1 MLIACSR
8 LNKTLNW
15 TYDPAGNIDTKTDYQ
30 GDITA
35 YQYDSTNRLVAE
47 SSPHYLQVSYHYDG
61 AGRLIDRIL
70 SNGAVTHYEWD
81 EAGRLNRLKNTTG
94 TGQAVND
101 TQYTRDH
108 LGHILSQTETVGP
121 NPGVTTFSYDPNY
134 RLLTADYPGTAHDE
148 VFSYDKVGNRKTH
161 TRGSLTPNAA
171 TRYYSYNNGNRLQN
185 IRIGSPSG
193 TFESEFNYDDNGNLI
208 TETGP
213 RAKTIVWSAQ
223 QRPSAINASQFQYD
237 PNGYRIRKT
246 TGEQTQYY
254 YLEGEHLEAI
264 YDGDGRLT
272 AQYLRGA
279 VIDEVV
285 NGYQKDGNNKLV
297 NTTYH
302 HDALQSVLGQSGH
315 EGSVL
320 AAQSYGA
327 FGNVL
332 SQTGPGN
339 NRLKYTGR
347 EEDSTGLYYYRARY
361 YDPFIGR
368 FISEDPLGFDAGDV
382 NFYAYVGNNP
392 VNANDPTELILGETE
407 FESCP

>member
-1 MLIACSR
+1 
-8 LNKTLNW
+8 
-15 TYDPAGNIDTKTDYQ
+15 
-30 GDITA
+30 
-35 YQYDSTNRLVAE
+35 
-47 SSPHYLQVSYHYDG
+47 
-61 AGRLIDRIL
+61 
-70 SNGAVTHYEWD
+70 
-81 EAGRLNRLKNTTG
+81 
-94 TGQAVND
+94 
-101 TQYTRDH
+101 
-108 LGHILSQTETVGP
+108 
-121 NPGVTTFSYDPNY
+121 
-134 RLLTADYPGTAHDE
+134 
-148 VFSYDKVGNRKTH
+148 
-161 TRGSLTPNAA
+161 
-171 TRYYSYNNGNRLQN
+171 
-185 IRIGSPSG
+185 
-193 TFESEFNYDDNGNLI
+193 
-208 TETGP
+208 
-213 RAKTIVWSAQ
+213 
-223 QRPSAINASQFQYD
+223 QFQYD

-320 AAQSYGA
+320 TAQSYGA

-368 FISEDPLGFDAGDV
+368 FISEDPLGFNAGDV
-382 NFYAYVGNNP
+382 NFYVYVGNNP
-392 VNANDPTELILGETE
+392 VNNNDPTGNICVPCVAALPPLLNAVGIGAATSMATGAAIRGISGNEVLDSRAIFFDAGLGVLGAGLVHKGVQLYQARHIAAPLATKLAASSGSAAQAEITSGIYF
-407 FESCP
+407 FEQGGASYVGQSSQIGTRLAAHEANPIKPISSVDNAVRAAVNGSKASREVAEQLTLNNMGGINASGVLNAINPIGAARIGLFNNSSLGTITSIATPAQSVWNSLFTGSSIGLSTNISSGANGGFVLYPNKSNTNMMQSVYQK